1 MHHWPADTDDPV
13 HDTLS
18 IHGNANLC
26 LALFLKPPNRTIIL
40 LTLDT
45 VLKFGA
51 CRWPER
57 LE

>member
-1 MHHWPADTDDPV
+1 MHHWPADTDDPI

-18 IHGNANLC
+18 IQGSVNLC
-26 LALFLKPPNRTIIL
+26 RALFLKPAGRAVIL
-40 LTLDT
+40 LTPDT

-51 CRWPER
+51 CRWQER